1 MVLFFTIVNTL
12 LLVTVL
18 CQRGSKLSQLREIKK
33 SMATQEERLR
43 AILNRLPAIQA
54 GVDRIQAE
62 LETLKANNPDIEDEL
77 AGLEAAVG
85 AVHDDVNPPAPEPE
99 PVPAPEGGEPV

>member
-1 MVLFFTIVNTL
+1 MVLYLTIVNTI
-12 LLVTVL
+12 LLVVIL
-18 CQRGSKLSQLREIKK
+18 GQRGIKLSQLREIKK

-43 AILNRLPAIQA
+43 AILEKLPAIQA
-54 GVDRIQAE
+54 GVDRIQTE

-99 PVPAPEGGEPV
+99 PAPAPEGGGTV